1 MRGNQE
7 VVSVELKAKD
17 IALIDNILNGTDWL
31 KAAKL
36 AGYSTPSRDAQHI
49 FTDQRALAYAYRK
62 TRGRIQLEGAPVA
75 YKLMFDTMN
84 DPTKDLRI
92 RIDVAK
98 ILFAA
103 GGFTPPKA
111 PDSPEPPEDTN
122 KQDMSLEDMRK
133 LANSIEREIARRK
146 EPTIIDITP
155 EPIKQPIENMF

>member
-1 MRGNQE
+1 MGDRQE
-7 VVSVELKAKD
+7 IVSVELRAKD

-36 AGYSTPSRDAQHI
+36 AGYSAPHRDAKHI
-49 FTDQRALAYAYRK
+49 FTDQRALAYAFRK

-111 PDSPEPPEDTN
+111 PDSPEPIEYTN
-122 KQDMSLEDMRK
+122 KEDMSLEDMRK

-146 EPTIIDITP
+146 EPIVIDVTP
-155 EPIKQPIENMF
+155 EPINQPIESMW

>member
-1 MRGNQE
+1 MRSNQE
-7 VVSVELKAKD
+7 VVSVELRAKD
-17 IALIDNILNGTDWL
+17 MLLIDNILNGTDWL

-36 AGYSTPSRDAQHI
+36 AGYSTPTRDAQHI

-75 YKLMFDTMN
+75 YKLMFDIMT
-84 DPTKDLRI
+84 DATKDLRI

-111 PDSPEPPEDTN
+111 ADAPEPPEDTN
-122 KQDMSLEDMRK
+122 KQDMSLDDMRK
-133 LANSIEREIARRK
+133 LANSIEREIAKRK
-146 EPTIIDITP
+146 QGTIIDVTP
-155 EPIKQPIENMF
+155 EPINQPIEDMF

>member
-7 VVSVELKAKD
+7 IVSVELKAKD
-17 IALIDNILNGTDWL
+17 VALIDNILNGTDWL

-49 FTDQRALAYAYRK
+49 FTDQRALAYAFRK

-133 LANSIEREIARRK
+133 LANSIEREIAKRK
-146 EPTIIDITP
+146 EPTIIDVTP
-155 EPIKQPIENMF
+155 EPINQPIENMF

>member
-1 MRGNQE
+1 MRNVQ
-7 VVSVELKAKD
+7 SVELQTRD
-17 IALIDNILNGTDWL
+17 VILIDSIINGKQWL
-31 KAAKL
+31 EAAKL
-36 AGYSTPSRDAQHI
+36 AGYSNPSRDAERL
-49 FTDQRALAYAYRK
+49 FTDTRALAYAYRK
-62 TRGRIQLEGAPVA
+62 TRGKIQLEGAPAA
-75 YKLMFDTMN
+75 YNLMMRVLSNEASDMR
-84 DPTKDLRI
+84 L

-146 EPTIIDITP
+146 EPTIIDVTP
-155 EPIKQPIENMF
+155 EPINQPIENMF

>member
-1 MRGNQE
+1 MSDKQE
-7 VVSVELKAKD
+7 LVSVELKAKD

-36 AGYSTPSRDAQHI
+36 AGYSAPHRDAQHI

-75 YKLMFDTMN
+75 YKLMFDIMT
-84 DPTKDLRI
+84 DTTKDLRF

-111 PDSPEPPEDTN
+111 GDAPEPPEDTN
-122 KQDMSLEDMRK
+122 KQDMSIEDMKK
-133 LANSIEREIARRK
+133 LGDSIAREIAKRK
-146 EPTIIDITP
+146 QPTIIDVTP
-155 EPIKQPIENMF
+155 EPINQPIENMF